1 MFCSKPTVDLVA
13 IAYVPNPLAV
23 VVVELIVSSTNIL
36 RLHSPSPAASFLYSF
51 SGIQF
56 CINYLNK
63 SSRPLRSEKAA
74 NEECF
79 PPSYN
84 FPAPQTSSSFCFR
97 DDGSRRGAQFCPW
110 MAQLSRM
117 KLENE
122 TKICRCLKS
131 LYFVFFI
138 GCEVS

>member
-1 MFCSKPTVDLVA
+1 MCNSNT
-13 IAYVPNPLAV
+13 YVPNPLAV

-36 RLHSPSPAASFLYSF
+36 RLHSPSPAASF
-51 SGIQF
+51 
-56 CINYLNK
+56 CIPFQEYNSVSTTTTNK

-74 NEECF
+74 KNAF
-79 PPSYN
+79 LLLTT
-84 FPAPQTSSSFCFR
+84 FQLHTSSSFCFR

-110 MAQLSRM
+110 MAELSRM

-131 LYFVFFI
+131 LY
-138 GCEVS
+138 SL